1 MTSQDKGLADYSSA
15 AVNLPSVEQETE
27 CIGYASAIVAE
38 ERKFSVQPCYQD
50 SLNHAAVFAE
60 RNPRRTPV
68 K

>member
-50 SLNHAAVFAE
+50 SLSHAVVFAE
-60 RNPRRTPV
+60 RNPRKTSAR
-68 K
+68 